1 MLAYRRPRRYPAP
14 MTATLHQFEIS
25 PFCNKARRMLRFK
38 GVDFDVVEYPGFSAT
53 RAMKLSHAGK
63 LPVLDVE
70 GERIQDSSSI
80 AAWLEHAYPTPSL
93 YPAEPAVRAM
103 ALVWEEMADESLF
116 WFELFFRFADEPE
129 ACAASVDLLC
139 AGRPGIERALFGAI
153 VPPMM
158 QRRLRTQGLGR
169 LEHNEV
175 IARFGQHLD
184 TLSDA
189 LSASDWLVGGAPSIA
204 DVAVVAQLSEIART
218 SPRRAMI
225 TERPRVAAWMARC
238 DQEFPA

>member
-1 MLAYRRPRRYPAP
+1 MNAI
-14 MTATLHQFEIS
+14 LHQFEIS

-38 GVDFDVVEYPGFSAT
+38 GIDFDVVEYPGFSAT
-53 RAMKLSHAGK
+53 SAMKLSHAGK

-70 GERIQDSSSI
+70 GERIQDSSNI
-80 AAWLEHAYPTPSL
+80 AAWLERTYPMPSL
-93 YPAEPAVRAM
+93 YPSAPSERAM

-158 QRRLRTQGLGR
+158 KRRLRTQGLGR
-169 LEHNEV
+169 LEHDEV
-175 IARFGQHLD
+175 IARFAHHLD
-184 TLSDA
+184 TLADA
-189 LSASDWLVGGAPSIA
+189 LSAGDWLVGSEPSIA

-218 SPRRAMI
+218 SPRRTMI
-225 TERPRVAAWMARC
+225 TERPGVVAWMARC
-238 DQEFPA
+238 DERFAA